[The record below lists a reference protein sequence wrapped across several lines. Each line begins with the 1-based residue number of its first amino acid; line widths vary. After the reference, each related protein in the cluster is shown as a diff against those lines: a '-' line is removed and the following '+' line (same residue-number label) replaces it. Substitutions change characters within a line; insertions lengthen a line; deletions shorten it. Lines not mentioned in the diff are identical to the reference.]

1 MLPGFPA
8 CPRGQVNSS
17 QQKERR
23 TACFGGPRPF
33 RPVTRDLDRSSDWR
47 KPRIPAGR
55 FFAVLLVLGGGLV
68 MLGTAAPVTEKSAR
82 I

>member
-1 MLPGFPA
+1 
-8 CPRGQVNSS
+8 
-17 QQKERR
+17 
-23 TACFGGPRPF
+23 
-33 RPVTRDLDRSSDWR
+33 LDRSSDWR